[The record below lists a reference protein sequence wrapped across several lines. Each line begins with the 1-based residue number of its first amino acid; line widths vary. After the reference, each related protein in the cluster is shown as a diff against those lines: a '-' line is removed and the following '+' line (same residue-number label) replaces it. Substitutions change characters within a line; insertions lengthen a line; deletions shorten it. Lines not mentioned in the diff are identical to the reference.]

1 MSRLVAQ
8 TSSQTVRPGEFR
20 LPPPRVLRTFIVE
33 DSPVILDNLISVL
46 EAMSPVRVVGHAAD
60 EWTALDRIADH
71 QDELDLVIV
80 DIFLRTGSGL
90 GVLRGALQA
99 NVPAPRVVLSN
110 CATVDMRAQCMAL
123 GATRVFDKSNDL
135 ADLLA
140 FCSRLAANPG

>member
-1 MSRLVAQ
+1 MTQDTQVRLRADV
-8 TSSQTVRPGEFR
+8 S
-20 LPPPRVLRTFIVE
+20 LPEPARILRTFVVE
-33 DSPVILDNLISVL
+33 DSQVILENLVSML

-60 EWTALDRIADH
+60 EWTALARMADH
-71 QDELDLVIV
+71 QDTLDLVIV

-99 NVPAPRVVLSN
+99 HLLAPRVVLSN

-135 ADLLA
+135 AELLA
-140 FCSRLAANPG
+140 FCSRLASHPG